1 MNREITLI
9 VSLANI
15 TLSDWKDIAII
26 LGIAI
31 SVLTYIT
38 NSYFQFRD
46 KSVENL
52 KRYFDA
58 HDKLFEEDGFIMLN
72 IKELE
77 EGIYERNIENKEME
91 IKFNR
96 FLGDVEKI
104 AYLTS
109 HKAVPVTVQVYM
121 FGWFAQRIQPE
132 LTNGERDNVFWEL
145 AIHYIDEL
153 KKAADDYTKLETKK
167 REKYLKKNAL
177 VYKKYA

>member
-72 IKELE
+72 IK
-77 EGIYERNIENKEME
+77 
-91 IKFNR
+91 
-96 FLGDVEKI
+96 
-104 AYLTS
+104 
-109 HKAVPVTVQVYM
+109 
-121 FGWFAQRIQPE
+121 
-132 LTNGERDNVFWEL
+132 
-145 AIHYIDEL
+145 
-153 KKAADDYTKLETKK
+153 
-167 REKYLKKNAL
+167 
-177 VYKKYA
+177 